1 MATEERKRKVAAQ
14 TGLYLIIIVGIA
26 VLANMLSAGAYAR
39 YDATQ
44 NDRYTLSEGSAR
56 LVRELKEP
64 VKVDAYVKTGLAHL
78 DAFVRD
84 LTDLLKEYERNSNG
98 NFKYT
103 LIEPNTD
110 ELKEKAKEE
119 GLQEQPFGAA
129 SATADDTGE
138 LTMGYMGLVF
148 KYGSEKLVWPMNPN
162 QRDGLEFWITNKIR
176 EIRDKNDE
184 IKHRIAVITGK
195 DELKLTDNNL
205 VARQGRGG
213 APSLKAIIDQAFP
226 FYSVEELDLG
236 EGAEPIDKELEGL
249 IITQPQKEYTE
260 KELRRIDEFMMLGG
274 KALAV
279 FVSAATMKPN
289 DASMTAELKLHGLD
303 KLLIGY
309 GIDVKKNVVFDHGA
323 QVRMKMLLPPAQ
335 LARLSHPGMAQ
346 LVDDPRF
353 EDDERLLDTSFSGF
367 FRIEELVFPYPSSIA
382 LLRDKQPADV
392 ELKAVARTTP
402 NATVETGETIDLKP
416 KAEWPVKGPTEQRI
430 IAAVANGKLKSAFAG
445 KPSDEVK
452 PKERAPN
459 DSRVLVVASSQFL
472 TNPFAYAGNGPELGG
487 QFQMFGGVGGDQEL
501 QLWAGSYAQSFL
513 TNTILVLKNTLDWM
527 SGDVDLIAASAKIL
541 GEPNL
546 NYASL
551 DKPKFSE
558 DMTDEQAKKE
568 AETLRNSRKDL
579 QQKVQWSLTL
589 GVPFLFAGF
598 GLFRW
603 NVRQSR
609 KQRTGKSKG

>member
-14 TGLYLIIIVGIA
+14 TGLYLVVIVGIA

-39 YDATQ
+39 YDATR

-84 LTDLLKEYERNSNG
+84 LTDLLKEYERNG
-98 NFKYT
+98 GGKFKYT

-148 KYGSEKLVWPMNPN
+148 KYGSEKLVWPMNPG

-195 DELKLTDNNL
+195 DELKLSDNNL

-213 APSLKAIIDQAFP
+213 APSLKSIIDQAFP
-226 FYSVEELDLG
+226 FYTVEELDLA

-260 KELRRIDEFMMLGG
+260 KELRRIDEFLMLGN
-274 KALAV
+274 KSLAV

-289 DASMTAELKLHGLD
+289 DASMSAELKLHGLD

-309 GIDVKKNVVFDHGA
+309 GIDVKKDVVLDHGA
-323 QVRMKMLLPPAQ
+323 QLRMQMLLPPAQ
-335 LARLSHPGMAQ
+335 VARVRHPAMAQ

-353 EDDERLLDTSFSGF
+353 EDDEKLLDTSFPGF
-367 FRIEELVFPYPSSIA
+367 FRIEQLVFPYPSSIA

-402 NATVETGETIDLKP
+402 VATVETGETVELKLDR
-416 KAEWPVKGPTEQRI
+416 EWAVKGPTEQRI
-430 IAAVANGKLKSAFAG
+430 IAAVAHGKLKSAFAG
-445 KPSDEVK
+445 KPSDDVK

-501 QLWAGSYAQSFL
+501 QMLAGPYAQSFL
-513 TNTILVLKNTLDWM
+513 TGTILAVKNTLDWM
-527 SGDVDLIAASAKIL
+527 SGDADLIAASAKIL

-546 NYASL
+546 TYASL
-551 DKPKFSE
+551 AKPKYT
-558 DMTDEQAKKE
+558 DKATDEQMKKQDE
-568 AETLRNSRKDL
+568 EYRNSRKDL

-609 KQRTGKSKG
+609 KQRTKTKG